1 MTANTTAEARPGE
14 PGSRTTATSGSNVSD
29 RAPRQE
35 QFHMRTGPEFFI
47 KIDAWRSGQLGQLGE
62 IPNRSEAVR
71 AMVDIAF
78 DIWEVE
84 KRRKRG
90 KPAPAPALEESVSA
104 LEESAPAFEEAAPDH
119 EIRPTPSVT
128 TSSTEA
134 LSDADS
140 EAQLASAEAFLKTQ
154 TPVATG
160 SGAPAYRETKA

>member
-78 DIWEVE
+78 DIWEFE

-90 KPAPAPALEESVSA
+90 KSAPAPV
-104 LEESAPAFEEAAPDH
+104 FEEAAPDH
-119 EIRPTPSVT
+119 EIRPTPPAT
-128 TSSTEA
+128 ALSTEA
-134 LSDADS
+134 PSDADG